1 MDRVLR
7 FPHNVART
15 AWFQFAATYYMWDM
29 MTSIYEAYGFAF
41 VVHGLLSFPV
51 FLVSAIGPNQF
62 LYGFYGRFYHGIFSL
77 STPWLHIREL
87 IIAKK
92 IKTPLKLGKHG
103 SQVGTLRQT
112 VLPAPLQRFN
122 HRGGDPGFI
131 GQITKTETHGFATAS
146 HQGTQIAGALHRRG
160 FRI

>member
-1 MDRVLR
+1 
-7 FPHNVART
+7 
-15 AWFQFAATYYMWDM
+15 MWDM

-92 IKTPLKLGKHG
+92 IKTPLKLVCEALFALTILIIRVAIGTVISFRFIYEMTSMLL
-103 SQVGTLRQT
+103 SQPVHSQT
-112 VLPAPLQRFN
+112 AFVVSIVSCSIIPFLQLYWCTTEVLPALRDALTGKP
-122 HRGGDPGFI
+122 
-131 GQITKTETHGFATAS
+131 TKK
-146 HQGTQIAGALHRRG
+146 QK
-160 FRI
+160 